1 MKKLTIRN
9 LSQLVEVANYIKEL
23 SKEYNHFCFNAEMGA
38 GKTTTIKTICE
49 AFGVEDYI
57 SSPTYSIVNE
67 YVTKEN
73 ELIYHFD
80 LYRLND
86 EIELLDIGVEEI
98 LDSKATCFIEW
109 PEKIINFLPSN
120 YVRVNIEVE
129 DEKRIFSI
137 EVVEVL

>member
-1 MKKLTIRN
+1 MKLTITN
-9 LSQLVEVANYIKEL
+9 LSELVEVSNYIKKL

-38 GKTTTIKTICE
+38 GKTTTIKKICE

-73 ELIYHFD
+73 KTIYHFD
-80 LYRLND
+80 LYRLNN
-86 EIELLDIGVEEI
+86 EIELLDIGIEEM
-98 LDSKATCFIEW
+98 LDANAICFIEW

-120 YVRVNIEVE
+120 YVRVSIEVE
-129 DEKRIFSI
+129 GVERIFSI
-137 EVVEVL
+137 EVVEV